1 MRRRYYLALAV
12 VAGTRTK
19 HRSSDPGGFVI
30 RRRKLAGSTL
40 LAALGVR
47 LVLRGFE

>member
-1 MRRRYYLALAV
+1 MLCCSCWKQDE
-12 VAGTRTK
+12 TQEQ
-19 HRSSDPGGFVI
+19 RSWRFCNKAQGKV
-30 RRRKLAGSTL
+30 AGSTL